1 MESLGGQTRLA
12 LTLLG
17 DHASP
22 RILKIQGCHIVAL
35 HDPHN
40 DLLECPDLRGT
51 LLDLLLEIRALVIQT
66 TPLHN
71 RGRERGHIGLLGK
84 NDLIIDCATFG
95 HFTTVYKRSMFR
107 FFDIP
112 LQIPVELVGQT
123 VTKENHV
130 DENAGRCQNRSVLR
144 DRGPLPEP
152 V

>member
-35 HDPHN
+35 HDTHN
-40 DLLECPDLRGT
+40 DLLERTDLRGT
-51 LLDLLLEIRALVIQT
+51 LLDLLLEIRALVVQPP
-66 TPLHN
+66 PLHN

-84 NDLIIDCATFG
+84 NNLIVDCATFG

-112 LQIPVELVGQT
+112 LQIPVELVGKT
-123 VTKENHV
+123 VAKENHV
-130 DENAGRCQNRSVLR
+130 DENAGGSQNGPIFR